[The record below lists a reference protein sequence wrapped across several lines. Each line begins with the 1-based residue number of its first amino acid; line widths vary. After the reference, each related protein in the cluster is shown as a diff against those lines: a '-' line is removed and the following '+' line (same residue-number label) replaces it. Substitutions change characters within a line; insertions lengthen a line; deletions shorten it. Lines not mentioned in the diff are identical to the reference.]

1 MKHLAALLVLVAP
14 VPTLAQVAP
23 QDAIVSLPSGPGD
36 TVLTVTAD
44 RSGITARQRAVP
56 AQLSSAQ
63 LQAYN
68 RIFLD
73 IEAGRTTKAQRALD
87 GLAPGLLHETARALI
102 ISAQGAGRLTRD
114 DLANWLR
121 SNSDLPQ
128 APRIA
133 QIALKM
139 RDRNA
144 AAIPALPGNRP
155 LRWLSFTPPMS
166 PRSETGPG
174 DTGAAAALKPLL
186 AADQNRDAEDRW
198 RGAESGLSS
207 GARAEWAYR
216 VGWSYYGQ
224 NDNEAAR
231 RMGLE
236 AATGMGPW
244 AALGAWTAGLAA
256 WRQGQYDSASRAF
269 DLIATRLAGD
279 SRSQDLAAAG
289 AYWASRAHMAAGR
302 PELVTDRLEAAAR
315 VADSLHGLLARRALG
330 LAPVQDWAEPDFIT
344 ADWNH
349 LKNFKGARRA
359 AALVEI
365 GQIGL
370 ADRELKHLAQTVPDA
385 NYSALLRL
393 AARLSLPATQY
404 QLSVRAPL
412 GIEPP
417 LSARF
422 PAPDWEPAR
431 GWRVDKGL
439 VFAHAL
445 QESNFITTATS
456 RAGAK
461 GIMQLMPGTAR
472 QVAAEINQSAAATG
486 ATAVVGNLADPAF
499 NIEVGQTYMEVLR
512 DSPYTDGLLPKV
524 IAAYNAGPGSVQRW
538 NSSVDDRG
546 DPLLFIAS
554 IPFRETRHYVEVVL
568 RNYWMYQLRDGIQ
581 PDSLDALVR
590 GLWPRFPGLPG
601 ATGIKRKPAPIE
613 RLPSQPEPEDKIV
626 TASLGAPDAD
636 R

>member
-1 MKHLAALLVLVAP
+1 MKRTLAALLLLATP
-14 VPTLAQVAP
+14 LPALAQVAL
-23 QDAIVSLPSGPGD
+23 AGETGD
-36 TVLTVTAD
+36 TLLTVTAERD
-44 RSGITARQRAVP
+44 GITARQRAVP
-56 AQLSSAQ
+56 AQLSAAQ
-63 LQAYN
+63 RQAYG

-73 IEAGRTTKAQRALD
+73 IEAGRLARAQDALE
-87 GLAPGLLHETARALI
+87 AMTPGLLHETARALLI
-102 ISAQGAGRLTRD
+102 GARGAGKLSRE
-114 DLANWLR
+114 DLAEWLR
-121 SNSDLPQ
+121 ANADLPQ
-128 APRIA
+128 APRVA
-133 QIALKM
+133 QIAQKL
-139 RDRNA
+139 RSRNA
-144 AAIPALPGNRP
+144 AALPQLPGSRQ
-155 LRWLSFTPPMS
+155 LRWLSFTPPMA
-166 PRSETGPG
+166 PRSETGPS
-174 DTGAAAALKPLL
+174 DTGAANVLKPLL
-186 AADQNRDAEDRW
+186 AADRNGEAETRW
-198 RGAESGLSS
+198 REAESSLSP

-224 NDNEAAR
+224 NDNMAAR

-236 AATGMGPW
+236 AAAGMGPW

-256 WRQGQYDSASRAF
+256 WRQGLYDDAAKAF
-269 DLIATRLAGD
+269 DLMASRLAGHGNE
-279 SRSQDLAAAG
+279 DLAAAG

-302 PELVTDRLEAAAR
+302 PELVADRLEAAAR
-315 VADSLHGLLARRALG
+315 HANSLHGLLARRALG
-330 LAPVQDWAEPDFIT
+330 LAPAQDWAEPDFIT

-349 LKNFKGARRA
+349 LRTFKGARRA

-370 ADRELKHLAQTVPDA
+370 ADRELKHLAQTAPQA

-404 QLSVRAPL
+404 QLSVRPPV

-472 QVAAEINQSAAATG
+472 QVTAEMRQAATAEG
-486 ATAVVGNLADPAF
+486 AAAVVGDLADPAF
-499 NIEVGQTYMEVLR
+499 NIEVGQTYMEALR
-512 DSPYTDGLLPKV
+512 DSPHTEGLLPKI

-538 NSSVDDRG
+538 NTSLDDRG

-581 PDSLDALVR
+581 PESMDALVQ

-601 ATGIKRKPAPIE
+601 SNAVKRRPAPIKPQ
-613 RLPSQPEPEDKIV
+613 PSQPEPEDNIV
-626 TASLGAPDAD
+626 TASTRLDANAN
-636 R
+636 

>member
-1 MKHLAALLVLVAP
+1 MRRLTPFLALLLGAP
-14 VPTLAQVAP
+14 ALAQQTP
-23 QDAIVSLPSGPGD
+23 SLSGDAGN

-44 RSGITARQRAVP
+44 RTGITARQRAVP
-56 AQLSSAQ
+56 AQLSAAQ
-63 LQAYN
+63 LQTYN

-73 IEAGRTTKAQRALD
+73 IEAGRTRQAQQALD
-87 GLAPGLLHETARALI
+87 AMSPGLLHETARALI
-102 ISAQGAGRLTRD
+102 IGARGPGSLTRD
-114 DLANWLR
+114 DLAAWLQ
-121 SNSDLPQ
+121 SNADLPQ
-128 APRIA
+128 APRVA
-133 QIALKM
+133 QIAQKL
-139 RDRNA
+139 RSRGTVA
-144 AAIPALPGNRP
+144 LPALPGSRP
-155 LRWLSFTPPMS
+155 LRYLSFNPPMA
-166 PRSETGPG
+166 PRSETGPA
-174 DTGAAAALKPLL
+174 DAGAAAALKPLL
-186 AADQNRDAEDRW
+186 AADRNAEAESQW
-198 RGAESGLSS
+198 RGAEAGLSS
-207 GARAEWAYR
+207 GARTEWAYR
-216 VGWSYYGQ
+216 VAWSYYGQ
-224 NDNEAAR
+224 NDNAAAR

-236 AATGMGPW
+236 AAIGMGPW

-256 WRQGQYDSASRAF
+256 WRQGQHDDAARAF
-269 DLIATRLAGD
+269 DLIATRIAGD
-279 SRSQDLAAAG
+279 IRNQDLAAAG

-302 PELVTDRLEAAAR
+302 PELVADRLEAAAAI
-315 VADSLHGLLARRALG
+315 ADSFHGLLARRALG
-330 LAPVQDWAEPDFIT
+330 LAPAQDWAEPDFIT

-349 LKNFKGARRA
+349 LRTFKGARRA

-370 ADRELKHLAQTVPDA
+370 ADRELKHLAQTAPEA

-404 QLSVRAPL
+404 QLSVRPPV

-456 RAGAK
+456 KAGAR

-472 QVAAEINQSAAATG
+472 QVAAEINQSAAASG
-486 ATAVVGNLADPAF
+486 ASAVVGDLADPAF
-499 NIEVGQTYMEVLR
+499 NVEVGQTYMEALR
-512 DSPYTDGLLPKV
+512 DSPHTEGLLPKV

-538 NSSVDDRG
+538 NASLDDRG

-568 RNYWMYQLRDGIQ
+568 RNYWMYQLRDGIM
-581 PDSLDALVR
+581 PASMDALVQ
-590 GLWPRFPGLPG
+590 GLWPRFPGMPG
-601 ATGIKRKPAPIE
+601 APSVKRKPAPIQ
-613 RLPSQPEPEDKIV
+613 RLPSQPEPDESII
-626 TASLGAPDAD
+626 TASLGTRDAH
-636 R
+636 

>member
-1 MKHLAALLVLVAP
+1 MRKLLWILGLMAGPVWAQAAVAP
-14 VPTLAQVAP
+14 V
-23 QDAIVSLPSGPGD
+23 VSAPGD

-44 RSGITARQRAVP
+44 RTGITARQRAVP
-56 AQLSSAQ
+56 TQLNAAQR
-63 LQAYN
+63 QAYS

-73 IEAGRTTKAQRALD
+73 IEAGRTSRAEAALNA
-87 GLAPGLLHETARALI
+87 LAPGLLHETARGLLI
-102 ISAQGAGRLTRD
+102 AAQGAGKLTRA
-114 DLANWLR
+114 DLAEWLSR
-121 SNSDLPQ
+121 NADLPQ
-128 APRIA
+128 AAGVVKVA
-133 QIALKM
+133 QRL
-139 RDRNA
+139 RGTE
-144 AAIPALPGNRP
+144 ALPLLPSARP
-155 LRWLSFTPPMS
+155 LRYASFNPPLS

-174 DTGAAAALKPLL
+174 DAGAAAALKPLL
-186 AADQNRDAEDRW
+186 AADRNAE
-198 RGAESGLSS
+198 AEAGWQRAEAGLSA
-207 GARAEWAYR
+207 GARSEWAHK
-216 VGWSYYGQ
+216 VAWSYYGQ
-224 NDNEAAR
+224 NDNVAAR

-236 AATGMGPW
+236 AARGMGPW
-244 AALGAWTAGLAA
+244 AAMGAWTAGLAA
-256 WRQGQYDSASRAF
+256 WRQGQHDDAAKAF

-279 SRSQDLAAAG
+279 DRNRDLIAAG

-302 PELVTDRLEAAAR
+302 PELVADRLEAAAR
-315 VADSLHGLLARRALG
+315 VPHSFHGLLARRALG
-330 LAPVQDWAEPDFIT
+330 LAPAQDWAEPDFIT

-349 LKNFKGARRA
+349 LNNFKGARRA

-370 ADRELKHLAQTVPDA
+370 ADRELKHLAQTAPAA

-404 QLSVRAPL
+404 QLSVRPPI

-472 QVAAEINQSAAATG
+472 QVAAEMSG
-486 ATAVVGNLADPAF
+486 GSSAVVVGDLADPAF
-499 NIEVGQTYMEVLR
+499 NIEVGQTYLEALR
-512 DSPYTDGLLPKV
+512 DMSYTEGLLPKV
-524 IAAYNAGPGSVQRW
+524 VAAYNAGPGSVQRW
-538 NSSVDDRG
+538 NASLDDRG

-554 IPFRETRHYVEVVL
+554 IPFRETRHYVEVVM
-568 RNYWMYQLRDGIQ
+568 RNYWMYQLRDGVQ
-581 PDSLDALVR
+581 PDSIEALVR
-590 GLWPRFPGLPG
+590 GLWPKFPGMPG
-601 ATGIKRKPAPIE
+601 AAAVKRAPPAIQT
-613 RLPSQPEPEDKIV
+613 LPSQPDPAGNTV
-626 TASLGAPDAD
+626 TAALDISG
-636 R
+636 